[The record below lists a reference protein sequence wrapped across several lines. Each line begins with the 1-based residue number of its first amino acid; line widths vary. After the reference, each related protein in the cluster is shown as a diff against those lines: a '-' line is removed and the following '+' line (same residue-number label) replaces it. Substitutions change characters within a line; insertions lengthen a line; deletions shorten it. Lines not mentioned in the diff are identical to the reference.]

1 MSSAGNLRAITKAVR
16 NVVWEPIPG
25 AGGGLSSQGMLLIT
39 GQPRNLVKE
48 VLFHGSR
55 GNGKSECL
63 LMAFGQ
69 HIGRGW
75 GSYWRGVILR
85 RQY

>member
-1 MSSAGNLRAITKAVR
+1 MSSAGNIKHIAKAVR
-16 NVVWEPIPG
+16 NVLWEPIPG

-55 GNGKSECL
+55 GNGKS
-63 LMAFGQ
+63 
-69 HIGRGW
+69 
-75 GSYWRGVILR
+75 
-85 RQY
+85 